1 MEGII
6 IWIVIIIGWAI
17 IRGIFSSG
25 DSGDSGNYKDEAGE
39 DINALQISIKH
50 EIPDKALQKERE
62 INVNFK
68 CFIVR
73 ASGLIG
79 SPYHSTVKIILSCY
93 DNTDKD
99 DTEIGTPVATAH
111 EAYSEKQYKRIFGKE
126 FIMDVSASTYYPKG
140 TVLYFVPSEFII
152 PPHKGK
158 RRLKFTLNVCKEDT
172 EVIFGGYDDTS
183 KIIYHASD
191 LIDFNYKDI
200 GYMDAVINK
209 DKVEDLT
216 IKLAMCMAAADGHLD
231 QKELNSIKE
240 WAKNLTHLL
249 EDDQKDK
256 RKKHFSNFIKETYTS
271 AKTKRISISELLKD
285 FNNIASKTQKYEAIE
300 LLLNISS
307 ADGKLSKEE
316 ELFINKIAKTTNV
329 DLKTFRDMKNKVV
342 ASVEKIET
350 LEKPSEATFGLS
362 DDMTEKEKCR
372 SLTKQYNKWK
382 GQTTHKD
389 PKRKKRAKEMINA
402 IADLR
407 KQYNC

>member
-1 MEGII
+1 MEGIL
-6 IWIVIIIGWAI
+6 IWIVIIVGWAI
-17 IRGIFSSG
+17 IKGVFSSG
-25 DSGDSGNYKDEAGE
+25 GSGKYQDEQGE
-39 DINALQISIKH
+39 DIDALQISVKH
-50 EIPDKALQKERE
+50 EVPDKTYQKERDLN
-62 INVNFK
+62 INFK

-73 ASGLIG
+73 ASGLVG
-79 SPYHSTVKIILSCY
+79 TTYHSRVKIILNCY
-93 DNTDKD
+93 DNTDKND
-99 DTEIGTPVATAH
+99 DEIGLSVVSAH
-111 EAYSEKQYKRIFGKE
+111 EAYSENSQYKRIFGRE
-126 FIMDVSASTYYPKG
+126 YVMDVSPSTYYPKG
-140 TVLYFVPSEFII
+140 SVLFLIPAEFIV
-152 PPHKGK
+152 PPHSGK
-158 RRLKFTLNVCKEDT
+158 RKLKFTINVCDEDT
-172 EVIFGGYDDTS
+172 QVAFGGYDDTS

-191 LIDFNYKDI
+191 IVDFNYKDI

-231 QKELNSIKE
+231 QKELNVIKD
-240 WAKNLTHLL
+240 WAKNLANLL
-249 EDDQKDK
+249 EDDKKSD
-256 RKKHFSNFIKETYTS
+256 RKKHFTKFIKDTYTQ
-271 AKTKRISISELLKD
+271 ARAKRISISDIVKE
-285 FNNIASKTQKYEAIE
+285 FNKIASKTQKYEAIE

-316 ELFINKIAKTTNV
+316 EVFINKIAKTTNI

-350 LEKPSEATFGLS
+350 LEKPSETTFGLS

-389 PKRKKRAKEMINA
+389 SKRKKRAKEMIKA

>member
-1 MEGII
+1 MEGIL
-6 IWIVIIIGWAI
+6 IWIVIIVGWAI
-17 IRGIFSSG
+17 IKGVFSSG
-25 DSGDSGNYKDEAGE
+25 GSGKYQDEQGE
-39 DINALQISIKH
+39 DIDALQISVKH
-50 EIPDKALQKERE
+50 EVPDKAYQKERDLN
-62 INVNFK
+62 INFK

-73 ASGLIG
+73 ASGLVG
-79 SPYHSTVKIILSCY
+79 TTYHSRVKIILNCY
-93 DNTDKD
+93 DNTDKND
-99 DTEIGTPVATAH
+99 DEIGLSVVSAH
-111 EAYSEKQYKRIFGKE
+111 EAYSENSQYKRIFGRE
-126 FIMDVSASTYYPKG
+126 YVMDVSPSTYYPKG
-140 TVLYFVPSEFII
+140 SVLFLIPAEFIV
-152 PPHKGK
+152 PPHSGK
-158 RRLKFTLNVCKEDT
+158 RKLKFTINVCDEDT
-172 EVIFGGYDDTS
+172 QVAFGGYDDTS

-191 LIDFNYKDI
+191 IVDFNYKDI

-231 QKELNSIKE
+231 QKELNVIKD
-240 WAKNLTHLL
+240 WAKNLANLL
-249 EDDQKDK
+249 EDDKKSD
-256 RKKHFSNFIKETYTS
+256 RKKHFTKFIKDTYTQ
-271 AKTKRISISELLKD
+271 AKAKRISISDIVKE
-285 FNNIASKTQKYEAIE
+285 FNKIASKTQKYEAIE

-316 ELFINKIAKTTNV
+316 EVFINKIAKTTNI

-350 LEKPSEATFGLS
+350 LEKPSETTFGLS

-389 PKRKKRAKEMINA
+389 SKRKKRAKEMIKA